1 MNNISP
7 KLSKSDPDPNKKSP
21 LLEEN
26 NIIKDVSKVMITNK
40 WYLHHWT
47 NDSTL
52 EYDFLDVSKH
62 LVLVLIIY
70 PAHLWA
76 RTPPCHT
83 RALHTSKTRFNVFF
97 FIFWITFIFW
107 CWLLYHMEMAEN
119 QKQSAK

>member
-83 RALHTSKTRFNVFF
+83 RALNTSKTRFNVYLFF
-97 FIFWITFIFW
+97 G
-107 CWLLYHMEMAEN
+107 LHLYFGAL
-119 QKQSAK
+119 SYGDG